1 MDSLWKTP
9 TARTILLS
17 FATLRLYVNQSGI
30 IDANGARLYFEAA
43 GSGEAL
49 VFIHGFT
56 LDARM
61 WDPQFEV
68 FAQRFSVIRYDL
80 RGFGRS
86 SVPTAEGYSHA
97 EDLHALLCFLR
108 VQQAHI
114 VGLSLGGL
122 HAVNFGLLHPEAT
135 KSLIL
140 AGSALDGFVFSSE
153 FLEPFGDIEACAKRG
168 DVRAANQLWLNHALF
183 ASARENPEVEHKF
196 AEMVGEYK
204 GWHWA
209 NKDPIRPSDPSAIK
223 CLHQIRAPTLV
234 LVGERDLADFC
245 AISDLLAR
253 DIPGARKI
261 VLPCVGHMSNMEC
274 PEQFNQVVLDFLTL
288 P

>member
-1 MDSLWKTP
+1 MEP
-9 TARTILLS
+9 A
-17 FATLRLYVNQSGI
+17 FTLR
-30 IDANGARLYFEAA
+30 RLAL
-43 GSGEAL
+43 GEAL
-49 VFIHGFT
+49 VFIHGFA

-122 HAVNFGLLHPEAT
+122 HAVNFGLLYPEAT

-168 DVRAANQLWLNHALF
+168 DVRAANQLWLNHTLF
-183 ASARENPEVEHKF
+183 APARENPAVEHKF
-196 AEMVGEYK
+196 AEMVGDYS

-209 NKDPIRPSDPSAIK
+209 NKDPIRPSDPPAII
-223 CLHQIRAPTLV
+223 CLRQIRAPTLV
-234 LVGERDLADFC
+234 LVGARDLADFC

-253 DIPGARKI
+253 DIPGAGRLFCLASAIWATWKMRNN
-261 VLPCVGHMSNMEC
+261 LTKSSSTFSLC
-274 PEQFNQVVLDFLTL
+274 PRLHVILRNRSSSPLRHPSGDGFVRS
-288 P
+288 

>member
-1 MDSLWKTP
+1 
-9 TARTILLS
+9 
-17 FATLRLYVNQSGI
+17 VNQSGI
-30 IDANGARLYFEAA
+30 TDANGARLYFETA

-49 VFIHGFT
+49 IFIHGRG

-68 FAQRFSVIRYDL
+68 FAQRFSVIRYDM

-97 EDLHALLCFLR
+97 EDLYALLRFLR

-114 VGLSLGGL
+114 VGLSLGGR
-122 HAVNFGLLHPEAT
+122 HAVNFGLLYPEAT

-140 AGSALDGFVFSSE
+140 VGSALDGFICSNE
-153 FLEPFGDIEACAKRG
+153 FLGPVGDVEACAKRG
-168 DVRAANQLWLNHALF
+168 DVKAANQLWLNHTLF
-183 ASARENPEVEHKF
+183 APARENPAVQRRL
-196 AEMVGEYK
+196 AEMIGDYS

-209 NKDPIRPSDPSAIK
+209 NKDSIRPSDPAAIK

-234 LVGERDLADFC
+234 LVGERDLADFR
-245 AISDLLAR
+245 AIADLLAR
-253 DIPGARKI
+253 DIPGAKKI
-261 VLPCVGHMSNMEC
+261 VLPGVGHMPNIEG
-274 PEQFNQVVLDFLTL
+274 PEQFNQVVLDFLPFPTVL
-288 P
+288 HVI